1 VSDEKRIVI
10 ECDCVPC
17 HDWMAFS
24 SWYSFRKMA
33 PHLEVVVKVEMDRP
47 LFRWVPILSSRTK
60 VVFSGDLLIPPTVMA
75 VREFSGDWSLSSSKS
90 ESQTFLVDY
99 SLGCGNFVVDK
110 WINKD
115 RHPFHNALRNFGT
128 SKMTVNEVAVLKM
141 WERCEVL
148 HRAVGV

>member
-1 VSDEKRIVI
+1 MVDSKRIVI
-10 ECDCVPC
+10 ECECIPC

-33 PHLEVVVKVEMDRP
+33 PWLEVCIKVEMNKP
-47 LFRWVPILSSRTK
+47 LFRWVPILSSRFKTATE
-60 VVFSGDLLIPPTVMA
+60 GDLFVSPTVMA
-75 VREFSGDWSLSSSKS
+75 VRDFSGDWSTSSSKS
-90 ESQTFLVDY
+90 EIQTFLVDY
-99 SLGCGNFVVDK
+99 SMGCGNFVVDK

-115 RHPFHNALRNFGT
+115 RHPFHNALKNFGT

-141 WERCEVL
+141 WERCESL